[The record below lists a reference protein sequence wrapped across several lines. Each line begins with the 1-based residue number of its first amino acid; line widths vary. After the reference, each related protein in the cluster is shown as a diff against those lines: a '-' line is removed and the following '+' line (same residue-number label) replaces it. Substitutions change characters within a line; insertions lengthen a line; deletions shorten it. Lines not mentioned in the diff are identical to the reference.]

1 MQQAHPI
8 EFQLLGPVAV
18 NLRGQARP
26 LGGPKQRAVL
36 VALLLRA
43 NNVVPTSQLL
53 QLVWSDV
60 PNSAESNL
68 RTYLT
73 RLRRLLRVPGE
84 QQSRLLTQRGGHLV
98 VVRAGELDVTGF
110 EELARKGEKADE
122 HSLARQHFER
132 ALSVWRGKALDNV
145 PLGPPLAAEAA
156 RLETR
161 REHVHEQY
169 LQARLALG
177 EHEELLPELR
187 ALVLCNPL
195 RERLACM
202 LMVALHRSGRRAE
215 ALKVFRQARTR
226 LVEELGV
233 EPGVELRDLHQ
244 SLLADQDPDRGV
256 PVLSQGLV
264 AKFEANQS
272 TTAADPTR
280 SGSVPGTNGH
290 GRPHRFRLPRPA
302 RNAVFTR
309 PGVPLPRRGLARPA
323 QVPVDLATFTGRS
336 AELAQLVGPQS
347 APAPG
352 SCLITAVDGMA
363 GVGKTTLVIH
373 AAHQL
378 MTGYPDGQ
386 LYLDLHGFTNGVE
399 PLTPHEALHRML
411 HALDVPAGEVPAGT
425 EERAGLY
432 RSLLASRRMLVVLD
446 NAHDEAQVSPL
457 LPGAGDHRTLIASR
471 KRLIGLPQVQSLSL
485 EVPPLAEAIALFM
498 RLSTTNRLSGE
509 PPELIEEIVELCGR
523 LPLALRIAAAR
534 LAHRPSWNLRYLRER
549 LVDERQRLGEL
560 RTGEYG
566 VIAAFARSITDVGA
580 ESQRMLTVLGLLPG
594 SDIELPAA
602 AALAGSSVPAADR
615 RLEELVDA
623 HLLRHTAPGRYEF
636 HELVHALVAERA
648 RTAEPVEVRSAL
660 RRVLDYYLH
669 AADAAHRLIHWERSH
684 RELAPADPPV
694 TPPHFG
700 GPDEALSW
708 FDRAEPTLLHLI
720 RTAEDNDLLTH
731 AWQLSVRLQ
740 GYLDARQRW
749 ADGIAAYE
757 VALKAVRRLGN
768 RFAECELLLGVAF
781 GWTQLGQHTK
791 AIAHYASAMSMCRKI
806 GHHCAET
813 FSAMGLA
820 EVYGRQHRL
829 DEAIRYHERAL
840 DVYHRVDDIH
850 GFLAAL
856 DYLGG
861 AYREHGV
868 HLTAIQRY
876 RQAAEDSERAGN
888 DSDAL
893 RYRIHL
899 GETHRILGHYD
910 EAVEIIMRALDVHTT
925 TGDRRV
931 TSYAQAVLGIPKST
945 TVDAELVVTRASTST
960 D

>member
-1 MQQAHPI
+1 MQSNHGL

-18 NLRGQARP
+18 NLRGQALP

-84 QQSRLLTQRGGHLV
+84 QQSRLLTQQGGHLV
-98 VVRAGELDVTGF
+98 VVHAGELDVTGF
-110 EELARKGEKADE
+110 EELAKKGEKADD

-132 ALSVWRGKALDNV
+132 ALGVWRGKALDNV

-156 RLETR
+156 RLEAR

-187 ALVLCNPL
+187 ALVLCHPL
-195 RERLACM
+195 RERLPCM
-202 LMVALHRSGRRAE
+202 LMVALHRSGQRAE
-215 ALKVFRQARTR
+215 ALNVFRQARTR

-233 EPGVELRDLHQ
+233 EPGAELRDLHQ
-244 SLLADQDPDRGV
+244 SLLADEDPDKGV
-256 PVLSQGLV
+256 PVPAKGLV
-264 AKFEANQS
+264 AKAEPSQS
-272 TTAADPTR
+272 TIAADPAR
-280 SGSVPGTNGH
+280 SGGVPGADGQV
-290 GRPHRFRLPRPA
+290 RPHRFRLPRPA
-302 RNAVFTR
+302 RKAVLTR
-309 PGVPLPRRGLARPA
+309 PGVSLPRRALDRPA
-323 QVPVDLATFTGRS
+323 QVPVDLATFTGRT
-336 AELAQLVGPQS
+336 AELARLVGPQP
-347 APAPG
+347 APAPHQ
-352 SCLITAVDGMA
+352 CLITAVDGMA
-363 GVGKTTLVIH
+363 GVGKTTLVVH

-378 MTGYPDGQ
+378 MTSYPDGH

-399 PLTPHEALHRML
+399 PLAPHEALHRML
-411 HALDVPAGEVPAGT
+411 RALDVPPGGVPAGT

-446 NAHDEAQVSPL
+446 NAYDEAQVGPL
-457 LPGAGDHRTLIASR
+457 LPGAGDHRTLITSR
-471 KRLIGLPQVQSLSL
+471 KRLTGLPQVQSLSL
-485 EVPPLAEAIALFM
+485 EVPPLTEAIALFM
-498 RLSTTNRLSGE
+498 RLSTANRLPGE

-523 LPLALRIAAAR
+523 LPLALRIAASR
-534 LAHRPSWNLRYLRER
+534 LSHRPSWNLRYLRER
-549 LVDERQRLGEL
+549 LGDERLRLGEL
-560 RTGEYG
+560 RTGDYG
-566 VIAAFARSITDVGA
+566 VTAAFARSITDLGP
-580 ESQRMLTVLGLLPG
+580 ETQRMLTVLGLVPG
-594 SDIELPAA
+594 TDIELHAA
-602 AALAGSSVPAADR
+602 AALAGSSVPAADL

-623 HLLRHTAPGRYEF
+623 HLLRHTAPGRYEL
-636 HELVHALVAERA
+636 HKLVHTLAAERA
-648 RTAEPVEVRSAL
+648 RTADPFEVRSAL

-669 AADAAHRLIHWERSH
+669 TADAADRLIHWERPH
-684 RELAPADPPV
+684 KELDPPDPPV
-694 TPPHFG
+694 TPLPFG
-700 GPDEALSW
+700 GADEALSW
-708 FDRAEPTLLHLI
+708 FDRAEPALLHLI
-720 RTAEDNDLLTH
+720 RTAEENDLPTH
-731 AWQLSVRLQ
+731 AWQISLRLQ
-740 GYLDARQRW
+740 GYLDTRQRW

-781 GWTQLGQHTK
+781 GWTQLGQHRK
-791 AIAHYASAMSMCRKI
+791 AIAHYASAMAICRKI
-806 GHHCAET
+806 GHHCAEA

-829 DEAIRYHERAL
+829 DEAIRYHQRAL

-850 GFLAAL
+850 GFLVAL

-868 HLTAIQRY
+868 HITAIERY

-888 DSDAL
+888 DPDVL
-893 RYRIHL
+893 RYLIHL
-899 GETHRILGHYD
+899 GETHRILGHHD
-910 EAVEIIMRALDVHTT
+910 EAIEIIMRALDLHTPA
-925 TGDRRV
+925 GDRRV
-931 TSYAQAVLGIPKST
+931 LSYAQAVLGIPKST
-945 TVDAELVVTRASTST
+945 IDVAALVGPHGAR
-960 D
+960 

>member
-1 MQQAHPI
+1 MQSNHGL

-18 NLRGQARP
+18 NLRGQALP

-84 QQSRLLTQRGGHLV
+84 EQSRLLTQQGGHLV
-98 VVRAGELDVTGF
+98 VVHDGELDVSGF
-110 EELARKGEKADE
+110 EELAKKGEKAGDD
-122 HSLARQHFER
+122 SVARQYFER
-132 ALSVWRGKALDNV
+132 ALGVWRGKALDNV
-145 PLGPPLAAEAA
+145 PLGPPLAAETA
-156 RLETR
+156 RLEAR

-177 EHEELLPELR
+177 EHGELLPELR
-187 ALVLCNPL
+187 ALVLCHPL
-195 RERLACM
+195 RERLTCM
-202 LMVALHRSGRRAE
+202 LMVALHRSGQRAE
-215 ALKVFRQARTR
+215 ALNVFRQARTR

-233 EPGVELRDLHQ
+233 EPGAELRELHQ
-244 SLLADQDPDRGV
+244 SLLADEDPDTGGPRPASG
-256 PVLSQGLV
+256 PATKAEPSR
-264 AKFEANQS
+264 S
-272 TTAADPTR
+272 TTAADPAR
-280 SGSVPGTNGH
+280 SGGVPGTNGH

-302 RNAVFTR
+302 RKAVLVR
-309 PGVPLPRRGLARPA
+309 PAVALPRRGLDRPA
-323 QVPVDLATFTGRS
+323 QVPVDLTTFTGRT
-336 AELAQLVGPQS
+336 AELAQLVGPQP
-347 APAPG
+347 APAPHQ
-352 SCLITAVDGMA
+352 SLITAVDGMA
-363 GVGKTTLVIH
+363 GVGKTTLVVH

-378 MTGYPDGQ
+378 MTSYPGGH
-386 LYLDLHGFTNGVE
+386 LYLDLHGFTSGVE

-411 HALDVPAGEVPAGT
+411 RALDVPAGEVPAGT
-425 EERAGLY
+425 EERASLY

-446 NAHDEAQVSPL
+446 NAHDEAQVGPL
-457 LPGAGDHRTLIASR
+457 LPGAGDHRTLITSR
-471 KRLIGLPQVQSLSL
+471 KRLTGLPQAQSLSL
-485 EVPPLAEAIALFM
+485 EVPPLTEAIALFM
-498 RLSTTNRLSGE
+498 RLSTANRLPGE

-534 LAHRPSWNLRYLRER
+534 LSHRPSWNLRYLRER
-549 LVDERQRLGEL
+549 LADERLRLGEL
-560 RTGEYG
+560 STGDYG
-566 VIAAFARSITDVGA
+566 VGTAFARSITDLGP
-580 ESQRMLTVLGLLPG
+580 EDQRMLTVLGLVPG
-594 SDIELPAA
+594 SDIELHAA
-602 AALAGSSVPAADR
+602 AALAGLSVPAADR

-636 HELVHALVAERA
+636 HKLVHTLVAERT
-648 RTAEPVEVRSAL
+648 RTAEPSEVRGAL

-669 AADAAHRLIHWERSH
+669 TADAADRLIHWERP
-684 RELAPADPPV
+684 RKELGPPDPPV
-694 TPPHFG
+694 TPLPFG
-700 GPDEALSW
+700 DADEALSW

-720 RTAEDNDLLTH
+720 RTAEENDLLTH
-731 AWQLSVRLQ
+731 AWQISLRLE
-740 GYLDARQRW
+740 GYFDTRQRW

-781 GWTQLGQHTK
+781 GWTQLGQHRK
-791 AIAHYASAMSMCRKI
+791 AIAHYASALSLCRKI
-806 GHHCAET
+806 GHHCAEA

-829 DEAIRYHERAL
+829 DEAIRYHQSAL

-850 GFLAAL
+850 GFLVAL
-856 DYLGG
+856 DYLGS

-868 HLTAIQRY
+868 HTTAIERY

-888 DSDAL
+888 DPDVL
-893 RYRIHL
+893 RYLIHL
-899 GETHRILGHYD
+899 GETHRILGRHD
-910 EAVEIIMRALDVHTT
+910 EAVEIIMRALDLRTT
-925 TGDRRV
+925 AGDRRV
-931 TSYAQAVLGIPKST
+931 VSYAQAVLGMPKST
-945 TVDAELVVTRASTST
+945 TGGAELVGPHGAR
-960 D
+960 